1 MQSSKIFRTRDGAL
15 VEWTCFKRNGRILEV
30 KKYSESG
37 RRLLGNGITSSH
49 MLIPWRVILLY
60 LYAVSWEFSSSL
72 FYFSFFFCPRKYH
85 DFDIKNEKRMLENI
99 QEGSLNCYTKNEV
112 VNYVWWIRWIQS
124 KVVLIFLSF
133 VLCIL
138 MSVIWFLFSETKRM
152 RTVW

>member
-1 MQSSKIFRTRDGAL
+1 MLQGMEGFWSQ
-15 VEWTCFKRNGRILEV
+15 
-30 KKYSESG
+30 KYSESG

-72 FYFSFFFCPRKYH
+72 FFFFCPRKYH
-85 DFDIKNEKRMLENI
+85 DLDIKNEKRMLEYTR
-99 QEGSLNCYTKNEV
+99 GALNCYTKNEV

-133 VLCIL
+133 FVLRIL

-152 RTVW
+152 RIVW